1 MAKPRIKP
9 SATNCLR
16 LLLATWGGWVS
27 PFGTLSS
34 GMTSGSYMDVLMRF
48 RKGLP
53 DRPFAPYRPNTHW
66 RTRVSIENFCQVTV
80 TLKARNTGCSVWCLQ
95 ARLHQQIGRAA
106 GRGWLACG
114 RPGWRIAREGMER
127 SPQVGEGCT
136 GD

>member
-80 TLKARNTGCSVWCLQ
+80 TLKARNTGCSVQRQQ
-95 ARLHQQIGRAA
+95 ARLHQLLRLPTHLDRKSTRLNSSHVAISYA
-106 GRGWLACG
+106 
-114 RPGWRIAREGMER
+114 
-127 SPQVGEGCT
+127 
-136 GD
+136 